1 MWSDI
6 RARGSDVVWREFQ
19 FFSPLFHHPP
29 PRRIISF
36 TCQFYDVFHSPSFV
50 HLVMEYGGLCLY
62 AIIDDNAGFNLAAS
76 QKVVLHLVLALEHC
90 LDRGVV
96 HRDLKPENV
105 LVRTRNH
112 VVQSVK
118 LCDFGLCAIAPVSR
132 ALKCLV
138 LCNDEEDLVLH
149 ERDWIISDFA
159 GSPGFVA
166 PEIVTEDKYNGRFV
180 DLFSLGCVLLNLVLG
195 NDMFEK
201 IWMYPFQLEMLAEKA
216 QFSLALQYALEQM
229 RQVPLFSTTTSS
241 GSDGNEEESS
251 QQRTFTDVGDLMF
264 GLLEVDPK
272 RRILIGI
279 ARHHRWLASVPA
291 SEDEKTEQLT
301 QIAVRIVA

>member
-1 MWSDI
+1 MGLMSSGVNSSI
-6 RARGSDVVWREFQ
+6 
-19 FFSPLFHHPP
+19 FHHYFITRPP
-29 PRRIISF
+29 PSCRSHHIISF

-62 AIIDDNAGFNLAAS
+62 AIIDDNAGLNLTAS

-132 ALKCLV
+132 AFKCLV

-149 ERDWIISDFA
+149 ERDWIVSDFA

-166 PEIVTEDKYNGRFV
+166 PEIVTEDKYDGRFV

-216 QFSLALQYALEQM
+216 RFSLALQYAIEQM

-241 GSDGNEEESS
+241 EGSDGNEEESF

-279 ARHHRWLASVPA
+279 ARHHRWLAFVPA
-291 SEDEKTEQLT
+291 GEDEKTEQLT